1 MKRIYFIGMLFL
13 ITSCSDYY
21 RYEPEQAAMKFCRCF
36 EKNRS
41 LGDKIAFDTCTKA
54 IMDQYYYFKY
64 AQEAMTI
71 KTYNELNPLTADS
84 AKTFYVRF
92 NDYLLTECKAYK

>member
-1 MKRIYFIGMLFL
+1 
-13 ITSCSDYY
+13 
-21 RYEPEQAAMKFCRCF
+21 
-36 EKNRS
+36 
-41 LGDKIAFDTCTKA
+41 
-54 IMDQYYYFKY
+54 MDQYYYFKY